1 MLNAI
6 ANDND
11 SHSRAPTPRFAFFHK
26 IGAWAPVRSQ
36 YNFDHITQKR
46 VTNLPAKGQV
56 FFFDLVG
63 ATAPVRKRSAYSMVY
78 LAPIIVCFRRVV
90 KSFL

>member
-1 MLNAI
+1 MQMIMIRIRMRRPHDLLFPQNRRVSAC
-6 ANDND
+6 AKVKY
-11 SHSRAPTPRFAFFHK
+11 FFECY
-26 IGAWAPVRSQ
+26 PEMCDQ
-36 YNFDHITQKR
+36 LTC
-46 VTNLPAKGQV
+46 KGSSL
-56 FFFDLVG
+56 FFDLVG